1 MRLSRIVRMTPG
13 SVPGIVSAVSEG
25 FPRNLSMPQGAIRH
39 QRATPRAANGN
50 GMNTQKGVFPMSTE
64 DNKALIHRYFDA
76 ISGKDKPPEVVNSYA
91 TDEELKHHIA
101 LYEASFPHYQLIAED
116 MIAEG
121 DKVVVRATFS
131 GTHKGDLMGITPTG
145 KQVTI
150 PIMLISQALFKA
162 KLDMSNLEKITVL
175 ERVLLLWLE
184 DDPVDFRLIEPS
196 EVLDGI
202 APVLSAQ
209 QRL

>member
-1 MRLSRIVRMTPG
+1 
-13 SVPGIVSAVSEG
+13 
-25 FPRNLSMPQGAIRH
+25 
-39 QRATPRAANGN
+39 
-50 GMNTQKGVFPMSTE
+50 MSTE

-76 ISGKDKPPEVVNSYA
+76 ISGKDKPPEVVNRYA

-131 GTHKGDLMGITPTG
+131 GTHKGDLMGIPPTG

-150 PIMLISQALFKA
+150 PIMLLSQALFKA

-196 EVLDGI
+196 DVLDGI